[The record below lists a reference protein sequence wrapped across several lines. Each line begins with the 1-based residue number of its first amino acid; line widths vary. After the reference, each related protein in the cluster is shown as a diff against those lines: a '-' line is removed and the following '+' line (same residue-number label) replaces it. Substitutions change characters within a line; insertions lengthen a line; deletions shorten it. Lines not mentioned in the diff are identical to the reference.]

1 VSTEEFRKKSIAPI
15 NGVFLPKLETGYEQ
29 ACGFKKSADCPEE
42 YPAVQPSL
50 LLGALFDDRGLEM
63 RLHLFLLGI

>member
-29 ACGFKKSADCPEE
+29 ACGSKKSVDCPEE

-50 LLGALFDDRGLEM
+50 LLGTFCDDRGLAV
-63 RLHLFLLGI
+63 RLYL